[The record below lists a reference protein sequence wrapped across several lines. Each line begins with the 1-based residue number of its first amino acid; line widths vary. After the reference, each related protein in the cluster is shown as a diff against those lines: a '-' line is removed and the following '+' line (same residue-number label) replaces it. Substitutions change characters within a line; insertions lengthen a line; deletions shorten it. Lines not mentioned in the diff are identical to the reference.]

1 MPSRPFP
8 ADFPPEWPTPTV
20 HDNPP
25 WTQWGPLPGQLFRAF
40 SEASHAEVFLGG
52 QVRIGNQQYYADTAS
67 PDRLDRSEGC
77 FVVGSPP
84 ERRSDSIDPV
94 PGPVAQCEFAG
105 PRYILCLSP
114 QPPRQYGRFVVC
126 IHDPK
131 ALFTRLAQRCATFPR
146 EPAEMQTGPVH
157 YEDQIRTASESPSG
171 GFASHGIAF
180 RKPARFAP
188 DQEYRA
194 VFDLPSGY
202 LRGKHTDA
210 ASAAAPFSHLDY
222 PNHTPLSI
230 GALHDIAHLMPT

>member
-25 WTQWGPLPGQLFRAF
+25 WTQWGPLPNQLFHAF

-94 PGPVAQCEFAG
+94 PGPVAQCNSG
-105 PRYILCLSP
+105 SPRYILCFSL
-114 QPPRQYGRFVVC
+114 QPPSQYGRFVVC
-126 IHDPK
+126 IHDPR
-131 ALFTRLAQRCATFPR
+131 ALFIRLAKRCWLLWR
-146 EPAEMQTGPVH
+146 DRGGMETGPVQ
-157 YEDQIRTASESPSG
+157 YQDGIPISPGLPSN
-171 GFASHGIAF
+171 GFASHGIGF

-194 VFDLPSGY
+194 VFHLPTRY
-202 LRGKHTDA
+202 LWGKHTDLQSA
-210 ASAAAPFSHLDY
+210 MQQDAERAS

-230 GALHDIAHLMPT
+230 GPLHDIAHLMPT